1 MIEVGRD
8 LWDHLLQ
15 SLLKKRHTEQ
25 GAQNN
30 VQVASVRFPRR
41 RFHSF
46 PGHLCQSSVT
56 YKVQKCF
63 LVARA
68 HSLLMVDLV
77 FTRTPTSFPAELLSI
92 WMNLSISWCLGLL
105 SSQSRTLC
113 NVPSYCVP

>member
-1 MIEVGRD
+1 MVEVGRD

-15 SLLKKRHTEQ
+15 SLLKKGHTEQ

-30 VQVASVRFPRR
+30 VQVAYVRFPRR

-77 FTRTPTSFPAELLSI
+77 FTRTPTSFPAELLSS
-92 WMNLSISWCLGLL
+92 WMAPGVLQMQCFALL
-105 SSQSRTLC
+105 ELPE
-113 NVPSYCVP
+113 VPVHSAY